1 MGYAKFGMN
10 SIPHSAC
17 FQGRNESARGNAP
30 CLGRSVN
37 RPGPPSMSRAEL
49 DIHGLNRW
57 AATGL
62 EKSEKREVQAAGN
75 GPSTDGKYWQ
85 SIELGIHGL
94 KSWGRNWSRKVREMR
109 SSSLCSAHPARIT
122 RCKFLQLLRYLCQF
136 MYLTT
141 VKLVLRNSFDLNY
154 LRKMCGTWVRWFPDI
169 LFQSIQADSH
179 FIDRRLIDR
188 RRDESSL
195 SGRLAM
201 AANHI
206 LSISELPGPLIFAAN
221 PVH

>member
-1 MGYAKFGMN
+1 
-10 SIPHSAC
+10 
-17 FQGRNESARGNAP
+17 
-30 CLGRSVN
+30 
-37 RPGPPSMSRAEL
+37 
-49 DIHGLNRW
+49 
-57 AATGL
+57 
-62 EKSEKREVQAAGN
+62 
-75 GPSTDGKYWQ
+75 
-85 SIELGIHGL
+85 
-94 KSWGRNWSRKVREMR
+94 
-109 SSSLCSAHPARIT
+109 
-122 RCKFLQLLRYLCQF
+122 

-206 LSISELPGPLIFAAN
+206 LSISELPKPRTSASEVWQRLVRPPDRFLATTIERWYN
-221 PVH
+221 SLPVEHLPELKDWWSYLVRRYSWLCLGGAGRRSELGKGKGVITE

>member
-1 MGYAKFGMN
+1 MSETSSNRWNLSVISDFSGLANQVATSGHFALRPTLHAPRSPGSAPLAARRAGY
-10 SIPHSAC
+10 PWTE
-17 FQGRNESARGNAP
+17 Q
-30 CLGRSVN
+30 
-37 RPGPPSMSRAEL
+37 MSRKKSRKVRETRSSYSRKRPEL
-49 DIHGLNRW
+49 GQKCRQRL
-57 AATGL
+57 
-62 EKSEKREVQAAGN
+62 
-75 GPSTDGKYWQ
+75 
-85 SIELGIHGL
+85 ELGIHGL
-94 KSWGRNWSRKVREMR
+94 KSWGCNWSRKVREMR

-179 FIDRRLIDR
+179 LIDR